1 MSRKS
6 VRFKFAG
13 KLSRMMLIMVLLISL
28 LCGLTACR
36 KKKTDPQE
44 ITHETNSSQPAQTQ
58 EIEPTGSASAT
69 YTVTFRDHN
78 GNVIKTEVVEWGQPA
93 TAPDDPVRDGYYFAG
108 WDKDFGN
115 VTSDLE
121 ITATYTTTKPVI
133 SVESATVNKGA
144 DEVTLNIRVQNNP
157 AIMGAVLKMSVDD
170 KVFSFKE
177 CNKFWDPGLTL
188 TGPGSG
194 ITSSP
199 YTFLMDAMELSDEDK
214 KDGILFSV
222 TFDIKNPNATGD
234 FAVKL
239 SCDKGAIFDED
250 YNTPDVILENGTITI
265 K

>member
-1 MSRKS
+1 
-6 VRFKFAG
+6 
-13 KLSRMMLIMVLLISL
+13 
-28 LCGLTACR
+28 
-36 KKKTDPQE
+36 
-44 ITHETNSSQPAQTQ
+44 
-58 EIEPTGSASAT
+58 
-69 YTVTFRDHN
+69 
-78 GNVIKTEVVEWGQPA
+78 
-93 TAPDDPVRDGYYFAG
+93 
-108 WDKDFGN
+108 
-115 VTSDLE
+115 
-121 ITATYTTTKPVI
+121 
-133 SVESATVNKGA
+133 
-144 DEVTLNIRVQNNP
+144 
-157 AIMGAVLKMSVDD
+157 MGAVLKMSVDD

-177 CNKFWDPGLTL
+177 CNKFWYPGLTL